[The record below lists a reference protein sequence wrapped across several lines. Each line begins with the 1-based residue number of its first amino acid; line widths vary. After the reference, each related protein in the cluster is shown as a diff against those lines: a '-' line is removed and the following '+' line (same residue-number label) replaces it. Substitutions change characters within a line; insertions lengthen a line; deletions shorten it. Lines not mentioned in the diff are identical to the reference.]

1 MGCRILIEL
10 NQQIS
15 SVWVSFFGLSLICW
29 YFACY
34 YDHYCWVLD
43 RQLWESSS
51 LKRCRQP
58 WKPKIQK
65 RFHCDTV
72 IVEEVFNR
80 VFRMPSTNIA
90 SILGW
95 DDCKRGSGYFLAQS
109 SQIFQLV
116 FSFFRFSV
124 DSNPNGGTLRNIYRC
139 SLRLA
144 STHHQYLRVKQA
156 KYRCAVYTC
165 VCCVLDATIKIDTM
179 WQVNF
184 DQLHP

>member
-1 MGCRILIEL
+1 M
-10 NQQIS
+10 
-15 SVWVSFFGLSLICW
+15 SLIFWFEFDMLKCCLQLW
-29 YFACY
+29 PL
-34 YDHYCWVLD
+34 CWVLD
-43 RQLWESSS
+43 HQLWESSS

-65 RFHCDTV
+65 DFTV
-72 IVEEVFNR
+72 IRSLLKRFSSGFQNAEYKYR
-80 VFRMPSTNIA
+80 IYFRLRWLQEGFWLLSCPK
-90 SILGW
+90 L
-95 DDCKRGSGYFLAQS
+95 
-109 SQIFQLV
+109 QLV

-156 KYRCAVYTC
+156 IYRCIC

>member
-1 MGCRILIEL
+1 M
-10 NQQIS
+10 
-15 SVWVSFFGLSLICW
+15 SLIFW
-29 YFACY
+29 FE
-34 YDHYCWVLD
+34 LD
-43 RQLWESSS
+43 MLIFCLQLWPLLLSAGWSAVGIVL
-51 LKRCRQP
+51 LKKVQTTLEA
-58 WKPKIQK
+58 KNSKKIY
-65 RFHCDTV
+65 CDTV

-80 VFRMPSTNIA
+80 VFRMPSTNFA

-95 DDCKRGSGYFLAQS
+95 DDCKRGSGYCLAQS
-109 SQIFQLV
+109 LQIFQLV